1 MEIKCINCG
10 TIIKSNE
17 NNCHNCGTSILEIQR
32 QINKEKIEVLEIDN
46 HIQKRNN
53 LPVYL
58 VIGILVLIAGLSTWF
73 YFNNKSSEVT
83 PKEIFITAL
92 DEVLFKP
99 GNIFKEENNFLDGT
113 LTNKIIDASA
123 VADDEIIEIFKDI
136 IFKLDFKMD
145 YIDKEG
151 FLSFDASYKDLEV
164 IKANVYLNDEHL
176 NIYLNNIY
184 DKYLSY
190 HMVDYDEL
198 FIQSN
203 LNKYYETLTRE
214 LKKALEEVLKEE
226 YFNKEIIDDYV
237 VSTFVINQ
245 SNNEKIFKD
254 IIIYLKNS
262 DDFISNI
269 TEFTSYTNEE
279 IIKEFDDILL
289 SYENKFKE
297 DDHITIVI
305 HTKGILHDFNKFII
319 EAKRNER
326 EQELKVTKI
335 DNENYKIDYFDNFF
349 VEEPTSI
356 NLNITSDINTFK
368 LIMSYIVDDIE
379 FQLEYNLNKNIAPN
393 IEKPNLTDRIFFSD
407 ITDEDFESMMINFS
421 NNPGVKAIMG
431 LEENPQDDFSNQ
443 GDFEF

>member
-289 SYENKFKE
+289 NYENKFKE

-305 HTKGILHDFNKFII
+305 HIKGILHDFNKFII

>member
-1 MEIKCINCG
+1 MKCINCG

>member
-279 IIKEFDDILL
+279 IIKEFDDVLL
-289 SYENKFKE
+289 NYENKFKE

>member
-1 MEIKCINCG
+1 MKCINCG

-289 SYENKFKE
+289 NYENKFKE

>member
-1 MEIKCINCG
+1 MKCINCG

-99 GNIFKEENNFLDGT
+99 GNIFKEDNNFLDGT

-289 SYENKFKE
+289 NYENKFKE

>member
-1 MEIKCINCG
+1 MKCINCG

-269 TEFTSYTNEE
+269 AEFTSYTNEE

-289 SYENKFKE
+289 NYENKFKE

-368 LIMSYIVDDIE
+368 LIMTYIVDDIE

>member
-1 MEIKCINCG
+1 MKCINCG

-269 TEFTSYTNEE
+269 AEFTSYTNEE

-289 SYENKFKE
+289 NYENKFKE

>member
-1 MEIKCINCG
+1 MKCINCG

-99 GNIFKEENNFLDGT
+99 GNIFKEDNNFLDGT

-226 YFNKEIIDDYV
+226 YFNKEIIDEYV

>member
-289 SYENKFKE
+289 NYENKFKE

-368 LIMSYIVDDIE
+368 LIMTYIVDDIE

-407 ITDEDFESMMINFS
+407 ITNEDFESMMINFS

>member
-1 MEIKCINCG
+1 MKCINCG

-289 SYENKFKE
+289 NYENKFKE

-368 LIMSYIVDDIE
+368 LIMTYIVDDIE

-407 ITDEDFESMMINFS
+407 ITNEDFESMMINFS

>member
-289 SYENKFKE
+289 NYENKFKE

-368 LIMSYIVDDIE
+368 LIMTYIVDDIE

>member
-1 MEIKCINCG
+1 MKCINCG

-262 DDFISNI
+262 GDFISNI

>member
-289 SYENKFKE
+289 NYENKFKE

>member
-1 MEIKCINCG
+1 MKCINCG

-269 TEFTSYTNEE
+269 AEFTSYTNEE

-289 SYENKFKE
+289 NYENKFKE

-356 NLNITSDINTFK
+356 NLNITSDTNTFK

-379 FQLEYNLNKNIAPN
+379 FQLEYNLNKNMAPN

>member
-1 MEIKCINCG
+1 MKCISCG

-368 LIMSYIVDDIE
+368 LIMTYIVDDIE